1 MVYTYSALLLWQK
14 AENYGSSLEKVTA
27 QIWWRNFCLLLPE
40 LKFFVRYQVS
50 ASLMSGFL
58 LPTEVGPFSTAEY
71 NLILYLTPFEK
82 VNFFLHTRSMLV
94 ICACLE
100 HFLKWIFL
108 GIGAMENVKN
118 RGLFRLLCEF
128 RVPSLYDVRRTI
140 KFYLSRAGCP

>member
-1 MVYTYSALLLWQK
+1 MPCYFGRKQK
-14 AENYGSSLEKVTA
+14 IMEVVWRKLQHRYGGEIFA
-27 QIWWRNFCLLLPE
+27 FCCQQ

-71 NLILYLTPFEK
+71 NLILYLTPFKK
-82 VNFFLHTRSMLV
+82 VNIFLHTRSVLV

-118 RGLFRLLCEF
+118 RGLFHLLCEF